1 MYNCVWDDNQITI
14 RMPRKSSSKQSPAA
28 ASCQKVALLIET
40 SRGYG
45 RGLLRGI
52 VRYAR
57 LHGPWSFYIT
67 PGDFEQALPQMKL
80 WGGAG
85 IIARVETPDMAKAI
99 LDAGIPSVIVDADP
113 RIGPLAADMAKLS
126 NVSSDSEG
134 AARLAAEH
142 LKERGFEHYAFVGEA
157 GRVWSDRRN
166 DAFSAALR
174 SSGFEP
180 YIFRPPPSRRS
191 VGWESEQ
198 VSLARWIEEL
208 PKPVGLMA
216 CNDDRGRSVLEA
228 CRLAGVRVPDE
239 VAVIGVDNDE
249 LFCELADP
257 PLSSVALNAEHG
269 GYRTAHLLDQLMQQ
283 KVTAPQ
289 QLIVEPTHVVM
300 RRSTDIKAFD
310 GREVGSALSFIHRNR
325 SRAFNVNDV
334 AQAVGISRRNL
345 EVKFRNS
352 VGRTILS
359 EIQRIRLD
367 HAKRMLRETD
377 LPIAQIAESSGYN
390 SASYLTQVF
399 RKEVGAS
406 PAQYRTRFRV

>member
-1 MYNCVWDDNQITI
+1 MSK
-14 RMPRKSSSKQSPAA
+14 KSASKQSDES
-28 ASCQKVALLIET
+28 ASWPKVALLIET

-52 VRYAR
+52 VRYSR

-67 PGDFEQALPQMKL
+67 PGDFAQALPKMKL

-85 IIARVETPDMAKAI
+85 IIARVETAEMAEAI
-99 LDAGIPSVIVDADP
+99 LAADIPTVIVDADP
-113 RIGPLAADMAKLS
+113 RIGALAADLAKLS

-142 LKERGFEHYAFVGEA
+142 LKERGFEHFGYVGLPD
-157 GRVWSDRRN
+157 RVWANRRLE
-166 DAFSAALR
+166 AFSSAIRHA
-174 SSGFEP
+174 GFEP
-180 YIFRPPPSRRS
+180 YIFKASEKD
-191 VGWESEQ
+191 VAWESEQ
-198 VSLARWIEEL
+198 STLARWIADL

-216 CNDDRGRSVLEA
+216 CNDDRGRGVLEA
-228 CRLAGVRVPDE
+228 CRLADVRVPEE

-257 PLSSVALNAEHG
+257 PLTSVALNTEHG
-269 GYRTAHLLDQLMQQ
+269 GYRIAHLLDQLIQR
-283 KVTAPQ
+283 KINTPQ
-289 QLIVEPTHVVM
+289 QLIVEPTHIVE
-300 RRSTDIKAFD
+300 RRSTDVKVFD
-310 GREVGSALSFIHRNR
+310 SSEVGAALSYIYRNR
-325 SRAFNVNDV
+325 ARDFTVGDV

-345 EVKFRNS
+345 EVKFRKS

-377 LPIAQIAESSGYN
+377 LPVTQIAESSGYS

-399 RKEVGAS
+399 GKEIGAS
-406 PAQYRTRFRV
+406 PAKYRARFRF

>member
-1 MYNCVWDDNQITI
+1 MYDYRVEQNGSAVH
-14 RMPRKSSSKQSPAA
+14 MPRKSSTKPARGA

-80 WGGAG
+80 WGGSG
-85 IIARVETPDMAKAI
+85 IIARVETPRMAEAI
-99 LDAGIPSVIVDADP
+99 LAADIPTVIVDADP
-113 RIGPLAADMAKLS
+113 RIGPLADSISRLS

-142 LKERGFEHYAFVGEA
+142 LKERGFEDFAFVGEP
-157 GRVWSDRRN
+157 GRVWSDRRCESF
-166 DAFSAALR
+166 AVAVR
-174 SSGFEP
+174 QSGFEP
-180 YIFRPPPSRRS
+180 YVFKPPRTKKNGS
-191 VGWESEQ
+191 WEAEQ
-198 VSLARWIEEL
+198 AELARWIEEL

-216 CNDDRGRSVLEA
+216 SNDDRGRGVLEA
-228 CRLAGVRVPDE
+228 CRLAGVRVPEE

-257 PLSSVALNAEHG
+257 PLSSVALNTEHG
-269 GYRTAHLLDQLMQQ
+269 GYRTAHLLDQLMKQ
-283 KVTAPQ
+283 KITAPQ
-289 QLIVEPTHVVM
+289 QLIVEPTHVVT
-300 RRSTDIKAFD
+300 RRSTDVKAFD
-310 GREVGSALSFIHRNR
+310 GREVGAALSFIHRNR

-334 AQAVGISRRNL
+334 AGAVGISRRNL
-345 EVKFRNS
+345 EVKFRKS
-352 VGRTILS
+352 VGRTVLS

-367 HAKRMLRETD
+367 HVKRMLRETD
-377 LPIAQIAESSGYN
+377 LPVAQIAESSGYN

-399 RKEVGAS
+399 HKEVGAS
-406 PAQYRTRFRV
+406 PAQYRARFRV

>member
-1 MYNCVWDDNQITI
+1 
-14 RMPRKSSSKQSPAA
+14 MPKKSASKQSDES
-28 ASCQKVALLIET
+28 ASWPKVALLIET

-52 VRYAR
+52 VRYSR

-67 PGDFEQALPQMKL
+67 PGDFAQALPKMKL

-85 IIARVETPDMAKAI
+85 IIARVETAEMAEAI
-99 LDAGIPSVIVDADP
+99 LAADIPTVIVDADP
-113 RIGPLAADMAKLS
+113 RIGALAADLAKLS

-142 LKERGFEHYAFVGEA
+142 LKERGFEHFGYVGLPD
-157 GRVWSDRRN
+157 RVWANRRLE
-166 DAFSAALR
+166 AFSSAIRHA
-174 SSGFEP
+174 GFEP
-180 YIFRPPPSRRS
+180 YIFKASEKD
-191 VGWESEQ
+191 VAWESEQ
-198 VSLARWIEEL
+198 STLARWIADL

-216 CNDDRGRSVLEA
+216 CNDDRGRGVLEA
-228 CRLAGVRVPDE
+228 CRLADVRVPEE

-257 PLSSVALNAEHG
+257 PLTSVALNTEHG
-269 GYRTAHLLDQLMQQ
+269 GYRIAHLLDQLIQR
-283 KVTAPQ
+283 KINTPQ
-289 QLIVEPTHVVM
+289 QLIVEPTHIVE
-300 RRSTDIKAFD
+300 RRSTDVKVFD
-310 GREVGSALSFIHRNR
+310 SSEVGAALSYIYRNR
-325 SRAFNVNDV
+325 ARDFTVGDV

-345 EVKFRNS
+345 EVKFRKS

-377 LPIAQIAESSGYN
+377 LPVTQIAESSGYS

-399 RKEVGAS
+399 GKEIGAS
-406 PAQYRTRFRV
+406 PAKYRARFRF